1 MPLSYP
7 TAPDLPGFAPRGR
20 GRSAL
25 HRRARRLAVLA
36 SRLAVLPLAGSVV
49 ANLVGSVRLAW
60 LLCSSTLLSAF
71 LAVILWT
78 GVLVAEAL
86 LRVVFETPAA
96 RSLHLI
102 AAYSEPIRRRL
113 GWAIRLAVFAWWLW
127 AVTGLF
133 LIRERVASAVRALLF
148 TEGTVGQITLSLG
161 GVLAFALTLWVSVQ
175 LARWTEIL
183 LEEGVLRRVRLP
195 RGAAGTISTMARYGV
210 LTLGFLAAA
219 SAAGFQ
225 ISQLAFI
232 FGALGVGIGFGL
244 QDLVKNFVSGLILAF
259 ERPVRVG
266 DAIQAAG
273 LGGKVRKIGIRSS
286 TVRTWDGAEI
296 VVPNGRL
303 IAGELVNWTLSDRL
317 RRLELPVGVAYGSAP
332 VHPRRH
338 AGDRGDAAHRGRDRG
353 LHLLRLVPAATGAA
367 TLELADDRPAEAHIF
382 GKAISGPIKSGVT
395 DP

>member
-1 MPLSYP
+1 
-7 TAPDLPGFAPRGR
+7 
-20 GRSAL
+20 
-25 HRRARRLAVLA
+25 
-36 SRLAVLPLAGSVV
+36 V
-49 ANLVGSVRLAW
+49 ANLVGSVKLAW

-71 LAVILWT
+71 FAVILWT

-86 LRVVFETPAA
+86 LRVLFETPAA

-102 AAYSEPIRRRL
+102 EAYSEPIRRRL
-113 GWAIRLAVFAWWLW
+113 GWAIRLAAFAWWLW
-127 AVTGLF
+127 AVTDLF
-133 LIRERVASAVRALLF
+133 LVRDGVASAVRALLF

-161 GVLAFALTLWVSVQ
+161 GVLAFALTLWVSVK
-175 LARWTEIL
+175 LARWTEIV

-225 ISQLAFI
+225 VSQLAFM

-286 TVRTWDGAEI
+286 TVRTWDGAEV

-303 IAGELVNWTLSDRL
+303 IAGELVNWTLSDRRRRIEL
-317 RRLELPVGVAYGSAP
+317 RRRPCLTGPRA
-332 VHPRRH
+332 RRH
-338 AGDRGDAAHRGRDRG
+338 RMQTRRRVGRAGHAGGRSPSPPARSSSLRRASATRCHGCSSGSKRWARGAPSPTSPSTSRRRCSSCPAHW
-353 LHLLRLVPAATGAA
+353 
-367 TLELADDRPAEAHIF
+367 
-382 GKAISGPIKSGVT
+382 
-395 DP
+395 